1 MVFSF
6 YGNYFFLLKE
16 VESGDNGSQ
25 ANKSVSLADFLEKKP
40 QLADQ
45 IMGKIDKVASK
56 LVEKGM
62 IRHTL
67 VQAILYDLFK

>member
-1 MVFSF
+1 
-6 YGNYFFLLKE
+6 
-16 VESGDNGSQ
+16 
-25 ANKSVSLADFLEKKP
+25 
-40 QLADQ
+40 
-45 IMGKIDKVASK
+45 MGKIDKVAAK